1 MQQRRKQR
9 IQDVNEVS
17 SPGSITS
24 EERIDWERVEKFL
37 TQLRNGL
44 VIMDEESCERYFY
57 GSHDYYNW
65 LTAIYMFEG
74 NLEFVVSTEGKERDG
89 TRRRNENRRKK
100 NERRKRE
107 KHKSNEACKD
117 PNSGENHSI
126 FNPKGNTKNDTVEI
140 NHCTDN
146 RHCEIQS
153 MESNDVSHKVAGHG
167 DDDGKVDGECD
178 DEGGLKAI
186 VRGKDN
192 HIVKIHDKDNSN
204 HASVEI
210 KRSNKVNHPKVVLH
224 HGVYDKDYKMSK
236 IDEDNDQEVDL
247 YVPCNKGVHEVEV
260 RGYKVTEIN
269 TKDDGQIEVKDNDRN
284 RLNKKDEQRTLVCPR
299 EGSNDDEA
307 DRSTSSTVTFK
318 WHT

>member
-37 TQLRNGL
+37 TQLKNGL

-107 KHKSNEACKD
+107 KHKSNEVCKD
-117 PNSGENHSI
+117 RNSGEKHSI
-126 FNPKGNTKNDTVEI
+126 FNPKGNTMNNTVEI
-140 NHCTDN
+140 NHCIDIP
-146 RHCEIQS
+146 HCENQS
-153 MESNDVSHKVAGHG
+153 NESNDVGHKVTGHG
-167 DDDGKVDGECD
+167 DDDSNVEIKCD

-186 VRGKDN
+186 ARGSDN
-192 HIVKIHDKDNSN
+192 HLVKIYDKDDSN

-210 KRSNKVNHPKVVLH
+210 EHSNKEKHPKVVVLH
-224 HGVYDKDYKMSK
+224 DVYEKDYKTRKLGRQS
-236 IDEDNDQEVDL
+236 
-247 YVPCNKGVHEVEV
+247 
-260 RGYKVTEIN
+260 
-269 TKDDGQIEVKDNDRN
+269 
-284 RLNKKDEQRTLVCPR
+284 TL
-299 EGSNDDEA
+299 
-307 DRSTSSTVTFK
+307 
-318 WHT
+318 